1 MGQSPGDSLGCRRF
15 AKTFPAGEFISE
27 KRGCAIWIWMTCGS
41 VAMWMFMWSFLH
53 SSNSPLP
60 TAAFPA
66 LCEVG
71 ETENHEALELF
82 TSLH

>member
-15 AKTFPAGEFISE
+15 AKTFPAGEFIAGS
-27 KRGCAIWIWMTCGS
+27 RGCAIWIWMTRGS
-41 VAMWMFMWSFLH
+41 VAMWMFIWSFLH
-53 SSNSPLP
+53 FSKSPPP

-71 ETENHEALELF
+71 ETIESRSFAAF
-82 TSLH
+82 R